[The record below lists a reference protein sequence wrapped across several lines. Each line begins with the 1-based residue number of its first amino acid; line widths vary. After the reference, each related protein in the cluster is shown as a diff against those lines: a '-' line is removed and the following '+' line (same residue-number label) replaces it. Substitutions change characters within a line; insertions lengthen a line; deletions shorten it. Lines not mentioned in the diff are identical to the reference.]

1 MGVLSKAHKYLV
13 WFGAAYV
20 TVLISLVHPLV
31 QQELLYLRNV
41 RMVDESTLSNPA
53 AFGLSPY
60 STLNVKLNTSDGE
73 HLGAWQVLPKSLVKF
88 DGSIEEQ
95 LIEDAFRSHLTV
107 IFAHGNAATRAM
119 QGRVATVNQLSTKLD
134 ANVIAFDYRG
144 FGDST
149 GLPSEDGL
157 TLDASAAYE
166 YAISRGAVPENIV
179 LLGQSLGTGVMSN
192 FAKKLSDQGVR
203 VRAVVLAAPFSSISK
218 LLETYKIGGLFPL
231 FSPMRSL
238 PQIRDYLFT
247 FLKHKYNTMENIQS
261 ISSAILIA
269 HSKDDLE
276 IPLDHSLSLFK
287 SQPGEV
293 ATRTITT
300 LTNQQWGVYN
310 YINHPFKRAF
320 LITEN
325 GGHNNVVSSEGFAE
339 VVQNFI
345 TKV

>member
-1 MGVLSKAHKYLV
+1 
-13 WFGAAYV
+13 
-20 TVLISLVHPLV
+20 
-31 QQELLYLRNV
+31 
-41 RMVDESTLSNPA
+41 MVDESTLSNPA

-60 STLNVKLNTSDGE
+60 S
-73 HLGAWQVLPKSLVKF
+73 AWHVLPKSLVKF

-192 FAKKLSDQGVR
+192 FAKKLSDQGEY
-203 VRAVVLAAPFSSISK
+203 A
-218 LLETYKIGGLFPL
+218 
-231 FSPMRSL
+231 SL
-238 PQIRDYLFT
+238 YLDC
-247 FLKHKYNTMENIQS
+247 S
-261 ISSAILIA
+261 
-269 HSKDDLE
+269 
-276 IPLDHSLSLFK
+276 
-287 SQPGEV
+287 
-293 ATRTITT
+293 
-300 LTNQQWGVYN
+300 
-310 YINHPFKRAF
+310 
-320 LITEN
+320 
-325 GGHNNVVSSEGFAE
+325 
-339 VVQNFI
+339 
-345 TKV
+345 